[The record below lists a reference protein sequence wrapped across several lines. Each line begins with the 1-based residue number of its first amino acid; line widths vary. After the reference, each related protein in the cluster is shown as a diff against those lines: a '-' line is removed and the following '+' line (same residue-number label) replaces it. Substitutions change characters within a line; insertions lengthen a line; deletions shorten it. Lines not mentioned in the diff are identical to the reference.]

1 MMNEEL
7 KDKIVASLD
16 ELSFL
21 DALGLDITDLVATYS
36 ELIDANAEELQR
48 LVDF

>member
-1 MMNEEL
+1 MNEEL

-21 DALGLDITDLVATYS
+21 DALGLDITDLVETYS
-36 ELIDANAEELQR
+36 ELIDANAEDLER
-48 LVDF
+48 LVSF

>member
-1 MMNEEL
+1 MNEEL
-7 KDKIVASLD
+7 KDKIIATMD

-21 DALGLDITDLVATYS
+21 DALGLDISDLVEYFS
-36 ELIDANAEELQR
+36 DLIDANAEELTR

>member
-7 KDKIVASLD
+7 KDKIVATMD
-16 ELSFL
+16 ELSLL
-21 DALGLDITDLVATYS
+21 DALGLDISDLVEYFS
-36 ELIDANAEELQR
+36 DLIDANAEELTR